1 MNEWYAI
8 NNGTGITKIKNS
20 DSALIE
26 IDIVQEKFRLGAEI
40 FSDSF
45 VEPIQLMCSIVRID
59 REKIV
64 PTPALQDLAQS
75 SANGR

>member
-1 MNEWYAI
+1 M

-40 FSDSF
+40 FSDSVTRSLSRF
-45 VEPIQLMCSIVRID
+45 
-59 REKIV
+59 
-64 PTPALQDLAQS
+64 
-75 SANGR
+75 N